1 MISQGP
7 LLLLCALLLSGATAL
22 SVSPTATTRTK
33 TQLHASLDRRQF
45 LTTKA
50 AAAVVVPAVLV
61 WTIPQAASA
70 AASTDRQSLIRDLEV
85 TRSRLDPIPQLIQNQ
100 EWDQV
105 RTILKTPPVNFLW
118 NMGDSKNPVQLLAL
132 STDELVELIEAKDD
146 IAISLQMCDQL
157 VYDNVFLPFQP
168 GNGKIKIKEPSDLAV
183 QAMKQMDDAI
193 QMAKS
198 AAAGS

>member
-7 LLLLCALLLSGATAL
+7 LLLCAFLLSGATAL
-22 SVSPTATTRTK
+22 SVSSTATTRTK
-33 TQLHASLDRRQF
+33 TQLQASLDRRQF
-45 LTTKA
+45 LTAT
-50 AAAVVVPAVLV
+50 AAAVGVVPAVLV
-61 WTIPQAASA
+61 WDIPQASA
-70 AASTDRQSLIRDLEV
+70 AVSTTDSQSLIRDLEV
-85 TRSRLDPIPQLIQNQ
+85 TRSKLDPIPQLIQNQ

-132 STDELVELIEAKDD
+132 STDELDLIEAKDE